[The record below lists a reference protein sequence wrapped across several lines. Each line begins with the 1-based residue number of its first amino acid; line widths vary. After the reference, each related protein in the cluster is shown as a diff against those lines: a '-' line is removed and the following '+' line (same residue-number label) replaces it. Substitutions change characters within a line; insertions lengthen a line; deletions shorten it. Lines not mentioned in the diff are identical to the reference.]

1 MPRTSKQVQTRN
13 TRELRPMFAPAHC
26 SLLPRCRR
34 HVCPRALQ
42 LAPHALPHAQYG
54 QEHWPQL
61 MGSWPHL
68 YKQTAKTAC
77 MAPSTQSHHCSTVQC
92 AVLCVRAALYVKRA
106 LQWGVVRRAFASDKT
121 VKGLLHGRRQVYSLE
136 SELLLE
142 GICRVHLLA
151 LPRQLWQGYT

>member
-1 MPRTSKQVQTRN
+1 MPRTIKQVQTRN
-13 TRELRPMFAPAHC
+13 TRELRPMFSPVHC
-26 SLLPRCRR
+26 NFLPRCRR

-42 LAPHALPHAQYG
+42 LAPHALPDAQYG

-92 AVLCVRAALYVKRA
+92 GMLCVRAALYVKRA
-106 LQWGVVRRAFASDKT
+106 LRRGGRLPAFASDKT
-121 VKGLLHGRRQVYSLE
+121 VKGLLDGRRQDLSLE
-136 SELLLE
+136 N
-142 GICRVHLLA
+142 
-151 LPRQLWQGYT
+151 